1 MYERAYRINLIKDAI
16 DAVVKEMTA
25 KNTQTPKGS
34 GEFMTIGMAYEKI
47 SDYLWALN
55 DMDSKKLFSG
65 DNARQFT
72 YMYLDTM
79 CNVIDLRTALEQ
91 IRLITE

>member
-1 MYERAYRINLIKDAI
+1 
-16 DAVVKEMTA
+16 
-25 KNTQTPKGS
+25 
-34 GEFMTIGMAYEKI
+34 MTIGMAYEKI

-65 DNARQFT
+65 DNERQFT

>member
-34 GEFMTIGMAYEKI
+34 G
-47 SDYLWALN
+47 
-55 DMDSKKLFSG
+55 
-65 DNARQFT
+65 
-72 YMYLDTM
+72 
-79 CNVIDLRTALEQ
+79 
-91 IRLITE
+91 

>member
-1 MYERAYRINLIKDAI
+1 
-16 DAVVKEMTA
+16 
-25 KNTQTPKGS
+25 
-34 GEFMTIGMAYEKI
+34 MTIGMAYEKI
-47 SDYLWALN
+47 TDYLWALN

-65 DNARQFT
+65 DNKRQFT

>member
-1 MYERAYRINLIKDAI
+1 
-16 DAVVKEMTA
+16 
-25 KNTQTPKGS
+25 
-34 GEFMTIGMAYEKI
+34 MAYEKI

-55 DMDSKKLFSG
+55 DMDQKRLFSG

-91 IRLITE
+91 IRLITEEGEGSSMFTVTGKTNKSSHFIKFI

>member
-1 MYERAYRINLIKDAI
+1 
-16 DAVVKEMTA
+16 
-25 KNTQTPKGS
+25 
-34 GEFMTIGMAYEKI
+34 MTIGMAYEKI
-47 SDYLWALN
+47 TDYLWALN

-65 DNARQFT
+65 DNERQFT

>member
-1 MYERAYRINLIKDAI
+1 
-16 DAVVKEMTA
+16 
-25 KNTQTPKGS
+25 
-34 GEFMTIGMAYEKI
+34 MTIGMAYEKI
-47 SDYLWALN
+47 TDYLWALN

-65 DNARQFT
+65 DNERQFT
-72 YMYLDTM
+72 YMYLDAM